1 MTLKTRLEILD
12 ARYAEQ
18 HSAAVPKARYE
29 FFDHKKDAY
38 AENQIGSGD
47 YQWDD
52 LVVLNSRALETQ
64 EVTRVRRNRAVVV
77 AYERSIRPPV
87 RKGYVERIA
96 KHFGISKR
104 QVSRIVHNASKGQG
118 ITLKRKPRVDT
129 HKFLTAGIFK
139 TPAQLPSIRGGA

>member
-64 EVTRVRRNRAVVV
+64 EVTR
-77 AYERSIRPPV
+77 
-87 RKGYVERIA
+87 
-96 KHFGISKR
+96 